1 MNIFDVVGPV
11 MVGPSS
17 SHTAG
22 AVKIGY
28 ISRKLLGE
36 QPVSARILLYGSFLT
51 TGKGH
56 GTRKALVAGLL
67 GMQPDDARIPQ
78 ALTLAEERGMQIEFG
93 EAQLKEAHPNTAQLY
108 LQGQEGRSLEII
120 GQSLG
125 GSRIN
130 IAEIDGIETNFS
142 GDYPTLVVHNQD
154 QPGHVAEVT
163 SMLSHKGVNIAY
175 MQLYRSSR
183 GGEAVMVV
191 ECDQEIPKEGIDW
204 LKKVEGVKKVTYLGH
219 DTEAM
224 DNCKMITYHSIQDI
238 LELCEKEQMTF
249 AQVIERAD
257 MEERAVTQ
265 EASYAKM
272 QSMYEAMRHADATY
286 DAKLT
291 SASGLV
297 GGDGEK
303 LRAYNEAGKNLCGDF
318 LGLVMEK
325 AIKMAEGNACMRRI
339 VAAPTAG
346 SCGVIP
352 AVFLTAQEKL
362 ACTEEQMVAAM
373 YISAGVGAVIA
384 ENASIAGASGGCQA
398 EIGSASAMAAA
409 GLCFLQGGTNAMIAN
424 AAALALKNM
433 LGLACDPVC
442 GLVEVPCVKRNV
454 AGAVNAVSAAQLSLA
469 GIKSAIPVDEVI
481 DAMRRIGNEM
491 SPNIKET
498 GQGGLATTPT
508 AIQIGKS
515 L

>member
-1 MNIFDVVGPV
+1 M
-11 MVGPSS
+11 
-17 SHTAG
+17 
-22 AVKIGY
+22 
-28 ISRKLLGE
+28 R
-36 QPVSARILLYGSFLT
+36 R
-51 TGKGH
+51 
-56 GTRKALVAGLL
+56 
-67 GMQPDDARIPQ
+67 
-78 ALTLAEERGMQIEFG
+78 
-93 EAQLKEAHPNTAQLY
+93 
-108 LQGQEGRSLEII
+108 
-120 GQSLG
+120 
-125 GSRIN
+125 
-130 IAEIDGIETNFS
+130 
-142 GDYPTLVVHNQD
+142 
-154 QPGHVAEVT
+154 
-163 SMLSHKGVNIAY
+163 
-175 MQLYRSSR
+175 
-183 GGEAVMVV
+183 
-191 ECDQEIPKEGIDW
+191 C
-204 LKKVEGVKKVTYLGH
+204 
-219 DTEAM
+219 
-224 DNCKMITYHSIQDI
+224 
-238 LELCEKEQMTF
+238 
-249 AQVIERAD
+249 RAC
-257 MEERAVTQ
+257 MRR
-265 EASYAKM
+265 
-272 QSMYEAMRHADATY
+272 MRHADATY

-373 YISAGVGAVIA
+373 FISAGVGAVIA

>member
-1 MNIFDVVGPV
+1 
-11 MVGPSS
+11 
-17 SHTAG
+17 
-22 AVKIGY
+22 
-28 ISRKLLGE
+28 
-36 QPVSARILLYGSFLT
+36 
-51 TGKGH
+51 
-56 GTRKALVAGLL
+56 
-67 GMQPDDARIPQ
+67 
-78 ALTLAEERGMQIEFG
+78 
-93 EAQLKEAHPNTAQLY
+93 
-108 LQGQEGRSLEII
+108 
-120 GQSLG
+120 
-125 GSRIN
+125 
-130 IAEIDGIETNFS
+130 
-142 GDYPTLVVHNQD
+142 
-154 QPGHVAEVT
+154 
-163 SMLSHKGVNIAY
+163 
-175 MQLYRSSR
+175 
-183 GGEAVMVV
+183 
-191 ECDQEIPKEGIDW
+191 
-204 LKKVEGVKKVTYLGH
+204 
-219 DTEAM
+219 
-224 DNCKMITYHSIQDI
+224 MITYHSIQDI

-249 AQVIERAD
+249 AQVIEHAD

-373 YISAGVGAVIA
+373 FISAGVGAVIA

-409 GLCFLQGGTNAMIAN
+409 GLCF
-424 AAALALKNM
+424 
-433 LGLACDPVC
+433 CRV
-442 GLVEVPCVKRNV
+442 VR
-454 AGAVNAVSAAQLSLA
+454 
-469 GIKSAIPVDEVI
+469 
-481 DAMRRIGNEM
+481 MR
-491 SPNIKET
+491 
-498 GQGGLATTPT
+498 
-508 AIQIGKS
+508 
-515 L
+515 